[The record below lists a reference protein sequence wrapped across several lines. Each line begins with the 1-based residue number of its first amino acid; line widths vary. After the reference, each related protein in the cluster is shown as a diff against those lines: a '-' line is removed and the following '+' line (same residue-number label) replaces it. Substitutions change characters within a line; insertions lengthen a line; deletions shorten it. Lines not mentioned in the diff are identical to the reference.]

1 MGRIIAIANQKGGV
15 GKTTT
20 AINLSAS
27 FAYLGKN
34 VLLIDMDPQ
43 GNSSRGVGIDI
54 TLLNRS
60 IFDCLAFDY
69 DINKV
74 IKKTTMKGLDLLPA
88 NIKLTSLDVH
98 LQSNAKNLNPYF
110 LLKENLKKIKKNYDY
125 MFIDCPPSLGLL
137 SINALVAASTCI
149 IPVQCEYFALEAV
162 AQVLASISNIQTQY
176 NHDLSIE
183 GFLLTMYDARIR
195 LATEVSTQI
204 RGLFKEKTFL
214 THIPRNVTLPEASAR
229 GIPSIIYRPT
239 SLGSTS
245 YLNLAKEILDYEQQQ
260 NH

>member
-1 MGRIIAIANQKGGV
+1 MKIIAIANQKGGV

-27 FAYLGKN
+27 FAHLGKR

-60 IFDCLAFDY
+60 IFDCLAYDY
-69 DINKV
+69 DINRI
-74 IKKTTMKGLDLLPA
+74 IKKSTMNGLDLLPA
-88 NIKLTSLDVH
+88 NIKLTSLESY
-98 LQSNAKNLNPYF
+98 LQSSGKNEQPYF
-110 LLKENLKKIKKNYDY
+110 LLKNVLSRIKKIYDY
-125 MFIDCPPSLGLL
+125 MIIDCPPSLGLL
-137 SINALVAASTCI
+137 SINALVACDTVI

-162 AQVLASISNIQTQY
+162 AQVLASISKIQSEY
-176 NHDLSIE
+176 NHKLAIE

-195 LATEVSTQI
+195 LATEVMSQI

-214 THIPRNVTLPEASAR
+214 THIPRNVTLPEANAR
-229 GIPSIIYRPT
+229 GLPSILYRPT